1 MSRTYAQRAK
11 NFPQNEVARMLL
23 KIIEQKRTN
32 LCVAIDLT
40 KKRQVLEVIEKVGPY
55 VCLIKEERTNSKD
68 SSGSIKGKL
77 RFSKAKTHIDI
88 IEDFDQ
94 GLIDELRILQERF
107 NFLIF
112 EDRKFADI
120 GNTVKLQYSSG
131 IYKIAE
137 WAHITNAHPIPGDGI
152 IKGLKEVGKPLGR
165 SLLILSEMSSAGS
178 LATGSYTE
186 AAIEMARRHRD
197 FVIGFVAGRKL
208 TGNNYD
214 SKNQADNDV
223 IDNDDFI
230 VMSPGVGLSDAGD
243 KLGQQYRSPRDVVL
257 KSGSDV
263 IIVGRGIYGEGRDI
277 IEEAKRYQES
287 GWNAYLERLELQSNK

>member
-1 MSRTYAQRAK
+1 MSSGTYAQRVN
-11 NFPQNEVARMLL
+11 NFSQNKVARKLL
-23 KIIEQKRTN
+23 ETIEQKKTN
-32 LCVAIDLT
+32 LCVAVDLT
-40 KKRQVLEVIEKVGPY
+40 KKRQILEVVEKVGPY
-55 VCLIKEERTNSKD
+55 VCLI
-68 SSGSIKGKL
+68 
-77 RFSKAKTHIDI
+77 KTHIDI

-94 GLIDELRILQERF
+94 GFIDELCILQARF

-152 IKGLKEVGKPLGR
+152 IKGLKEVGKPLDRG
-165 SLLILSEMSSAGS
+165 LLILAEMSSAGS
-178 LATGSYTE
+178 LATGSYTD

-197 FVIGFVAGRKL
+197 FVIGFIAGRKL
-208 TGNNYD
+208 TGD
-214 SKNQADNDV
+214 R
-223 IDNDDFI
+223 
-230 VMSPGVGLSDAGD
+230 
-243 KLGQQYRSPRDVVL
+243 LGQQYRSPTDVIL

-277 IEEAKRYQES
+277 VKEAKRYQEE
-287 GWNAYLERLELQSNK
+287 GWNAYLERLKLEK